1 MGYSPALQLLLL
13 RSRFLCR
20 LLGRS
25 FLLSMSLGGLH
36 FSFVLFR
43 MRRHSLFHLR
53 LFLRQCRSL
62 EALPVKSNLSNADG
76 SVGLPVAAQLFILFL
91 ALVMENQ
98 NLRAAS
104 FFHQLTDDSRSSL
117 WLADL
122 AFSARHRQYLGK
134 LHLAIGAR
142 GQFLHS
148 NHVSGRHPVLLAAGA
163 DNRVHTSASVK
174 MS

>member
-25 FLLSMSLGGLH
+25 FLLSMSLGGFH
-36 FSFVLFR
+36 FSFVLLLL
-43 MRRHSLFHLR
+43 RHNLLRLR
-53 LFLRQCRSL
+53 LFLRQRGSL
-62 EALPVKSNLSNADG
+62 EALPVKRDLGNADG
-76 SVGLPVAAQLFILFL
+76 SVGLPVAAQLLVLFL

-104 FFHQLTDDSRSSL
+104 FFYEFADDSRSRL

-122 AFSARHRQYLGK
+122 PFSARHRQYFGK
-134 LHLAIGAR
+134 LHLAVGAR
-142 GQFLHS
+142 GQLLHS
-148 NHVSGRHPVLLAAGA
+148 NHVSGRHPVLLAASA
-163 DNRVHTSASVK
+163 DN
-174 MS
+174 